1 METHRSVIT
10 LERYWV
16 RTTCNAVL
24 LYTDPHIGISFCA
37 YLGYCN
43 LVILLQYMV
52 STAIVKCTECNG
64 AWEEEAS
71 SSGDPG
77 YHGYPGYYKF
87 GNHITVALVTM
98 VPWLLQVR

>member
-1 METHRSVIT
+1 
-10 LERYWV
+10 
-16 RTTCNAVL
+16 
-24 LYTDPHIGISFCA
+24 
-37 YLGYCN
+37 
-43 LVILLQYMV
+43 MV

-98 VPWLLQVR
+98 VPWLLQVW